1 MTLIKR
7 LITGCFFIFTF
18 PFVTY
23 STNSTSGHFAD
34 SLYLAGNYTL
44 AAIEYERIYFLEQ
57 NPQLKNS
64 ALLQKASSLKQL
76 KQYTAAIANLQRIP
90 LFFLND
96 STRNIVHFEKA
107 LCYYLNGDFTLAE
120 FEVRQLKEQQNPF
133 YSAKHDILLALSLN
147 EQNKWANAKLVL
159 GDVIAKSTFS
169 QNQKDSL
176 VATLNMLYS
185 KRNLPKLK
193 SENKLFWISFI
204 PGAGIAYAGKPLEGA
219 FNFTLN
225 ATALGLGVLGIL
237 NGYYITGYAGG
248 AIMLEKFYFG
258 GRRRSEYLLKQTNY
272 TRSRRFNQEVKAIA
286 IKL

>member
-1 MTLIKR
+1 M
-7 LITGCFFIFTF
+7 
-18 PFVTY
+18 
-23 STNSTSGHFAD
+23 
-34 SLYLAGNYTL
+34 
-44 AAIEYERIYFLEQ
+44 EQ